1 MPNYCS
7 NNLTLL
13 NGEDI
18 RPYIE
23 QYLIHE
29 DDGDGEV
36 NLDFAKIIPH
46 PTEGD
51 NNNVW
56 NMENWG
62 TKWNCGDG
70 FVNDN
75 GGYWFS
81 TAWSPACP
89 IVLELSKL
97 IGQSLR
103 HTYLEEGDAFCGE
116 FIAHPDGTYSD
127 KEYDDLENVPDDLKE
142 ELGLNDQDYD
152 DEDEE
157 DEDEE

>member
-23 QYLIHE
+23 KYLIHE

-46 PTEGD
+46 PTESD
-51 NNNVW
+51 NNNDW
-56 NMENWG
+56 HTENWG
-62 TKWNCGDG
+62 TKWGCRDG

-103 HTYLEEGDAFCGE
+103 HTYLEEGMGFCGE
-116 FIAHPDGTYSD
+116 FIANPDGTYSD
-127 KEYDDLENVPDDLKE
+127 KVYDDLENVPDDLKE
-142 ELGLNDQDYD
+142 ELGLNDR
-152 DEDEE
+152 E
-157 DEDEE
+157 DEDEDDDDDEE

>member
-7 NNLTLL
+7 NNLTMV

-23 QYLIHE
+23 QYLIPT
-29 DDGDGEV
+29 DDPDGEI

-46 PTEGD
+46 PTEEAKNTIG
-51 NNNVW
+51 W
-56 NMENWG
+56 ETENWG
-62 TKWNCGDG
+62 TKWNCMDG
-70 FVNDN
+70 FVQDV
-75 GGYWFS
+75 GGYYFN

-89 IVLELSKL
+89 VIQKLSEL
-97 IGQSLR
+97 IGESLR
-103 HTYLEEGDAFCGE
+103 LTYLEEGMGFCGE

-127 KEYDDLENVPDDLKE
+127 KDYDDLENVPDDLKE
-142 ELGLNDQDYD
+142 ELGLNDR
-152 DEDEE
+152 E

>member
-7 NNLTLL
+7 NNLTIL

-18 RPYIE
+18 YPYIE
-23 QYLIHE
+23 KYLIHE

-46 PTEGD
+46 PTESD
-51 NNNVW
+51 NNNDW
-56 NMENWG
+56 HTENWG
-62 TKWNCGDG
+62 TKWGCGDG
-70 FVNDN
+70 YVNHN

-103 HTYLEEGDAFCGE
+103 HTYLEEGMGFCGE
-116 FIAHPDGTYSD
+116 FIAIPDGTYSD
-127 KEYDDLENVPDDLKE
+127 KVYDDLENVPDDLKE
-142 ELGLNDQDYD
+142 ELGLNDR
-152 DEDEE
+152 E
-157 DEDEE
+157 DEDEDDDDDEE